1 MGLWKRLCSKSCFGK
16 AISWPTAESL
26 DVELA
31 WGYCLCS
38 RSPFPTAG
46 MQREMWKWLGWR
58 SEEARRVCV
67 PGGITHFRLVCLAS
81 PFHCHSQ
88 KKKSKTPLT
97 SCVPRLTYPPGAD
110 VRLFTMSKHWWKT
123 SHLGWKMTSGWIQ
136 PTGELII
143 CCLFVWPL
151 SWCIAHSWQ

>member
-58 SEEARRVCV
+58 SEEARRVCM
-67 PGGITHFRLVCLAS
+67 PGGIAHFRLDAVRVRLAS
-81 PFHCHSQ
+81 LFHCHS
-88 KKKSKTPLT
+88 KKMSKTPLT
-97 SCVPRLTYPPGAD
+97 SCVPRSTYPPGAD
-110 VRLFTMSKHWWKT
+110 LWISLSLGCSPVRLWWGRKGRGHIPGDSEANIKRT
-123 SHLGWKMTSGWIQ
+123 NHCSPAGSDEG
-136 PTGELII
+136 
-143 CCLFVWPL
+143 
-151 SWCIAHSWQ
+151 